1 MRFLRRAF
9 VGGLVLLLPTVVT
22 IWVFWKLFLWLDQLL
37 RPLLDRY
44 LPWQIPG
51 LGFLAVLLI
60 LILAGFLASSFLG
73 RQITSVWGR
82 VVRRLPLVGKVF
94 HAVDRLL
101 SVFQEQDNYKGVVC
115 FQYPREGIWSLGF
128 VTNRSQ
134 LRIHGLKWQEDG
146 VDREGR
152 AHKKGDTRE
161 MLHVFVPT
169 SPNPTSGF
177 FLMLPVDEVSYPDIS
192 VEDALNVIVSG
203 GAILPD
209 HESSASET
217 SS

>member
-22 IWVFWKLFLWLDQLL
+22 IWVFWKLFIWLDQLL

-60 LILAGFLASSFLG
+60 IVLAGFLASSFLG
-73 RQITSVWGR
+73 RQFSAVWGR
-82 VVRRLPLVGKVF
+82 VIRRLPLVGKVF

-101 SVFQEQDNYKGVVC
+101 SVFQEQDNFKGVVC
-115 FQYPREGIWSLGF
+115 FQYPRKGIWSLGF

-134 LRIHGLKWQEDG
+134 HRIHGLSWEDEG
-146 VDREGR
+146 LDRNGL
-152 AHKKGDTRE
+152 AHKKGDSRE
-161 MLHVFVPT
+161 LLHIFVPT

-177 FLMLPVDEVSYPDIS
+177 FLMLPVDEVSYPEIS
-192 VEDALNVIVSG
+192 VEQALNVIVSG

-209 HESSASET
+209 DDKPSSENES
-217 SS
+217 

>member
-22 IWVFWKLFLWLDQLL
+22 VWVFWKLFIWLDQLL

-60 LILAGFLASSFLG
+60 ILFAGFLASSFLG
-73 RQITSVWGR
+73 RQLNAVWRR
-82 VVRRLPLVGKVF
+82 VVRRLPLIGKVF
-94 HAVDRLL
+94 HAVDQLL
-101 SVFQEQDNYKGVVC
+101 SVLQKQDAYQGVVC
-115 FQYPREGIWSLGF
+115 FEYPKSGIWALGF

-134 LRIHGLKWQEDG
+134 RRLHGLTWDEDG
-146 VDREGR
+146 HDANGQPHE
-152 AHKKGDTRE
+152 KGETRE

-177 FLMLPVDEVSYPDIS
+177 FLLLPTDGVVYPDLS
-192 VEDALNVIVSG
+192 VEEALNVIVSG
-203 GAILPD
+203 GTVLPD
-209 HESSASET
+209 DEIPTEDSSR
-217 SS
+217 